1 MLLFNKPQNTFEWD
15 FPFCLSI
22 LCNIVI
28 KTCLFQLFSS
38 AKVNVLV
45 EKKLNISKAQKRV
58 YFCSNSRKGHE
69 NVTSWFILVKHK
81 CPYNDTLESCFWNP
95 IWLDYVRRVA
105 PRVAQSLIPR
115 DGSSFKAFKAFKN
128 LKIDSRIEVPLPHLS
143 CLPKTGSCWGW
154 KFCGS
159 LWIWSVWN
167 KLRLEAPFADCRGNT
182 IHSMGKTQTKSP
194 FHWTDIYF
202 FEMQHDSLLFSAV
215 KHQWGNWIWNTNI
228 FCYF

>member
-1 MLLFNKPQNTFEWD
+1 MFISIIFQCKSQCFSRKEAEHFKSSEKGLLLFEFTQRPWECD
-15 FPFCLSI
+15 I
-22 LCNIVI
+22 LI
-28 KTCLFQLFSS
+28 
-38 AKVNVLV
+38 
-45 EKKLNISKAQKRV
+45 
-58 YFCSNSRKGHE
+58 H
-69 NVTSWFILVKHK
+69 LVKHK

-115 DGSSFKAFKAFKN
+115 DRSSFKAFKAFKN
-128 LKIDSRIEVPLPHLS
+128 LKIDSRVEVPLPHLS
-143 CLPKTGSCWGW
+143 RLPKTGSCWGW

-167 KLRLEAPFADCRGNT
+167 KPRLEAPFADCRGNT